1 MLDWCLI
8 NGCLWDNE
16 YLVNGC
22 SSLVKEIHVII
33 TVELISDLKCKHTG
47 VSLCVFYV
55 ESDFCVCKCSVF
67 LLLKERKKEKKNNNR
82 GWKDHTK
89 HAGSDFEGSGC
100 TNG

>member
-33 TVELISDLKCKHTG
+33 TVELISNLKCKHAG
-47 VSLCVFYV
+47 VSLCVFFM
-55 ESDFCVCKCSVF
+55 ESDFVCANVVF
-67 LLLKERKKEKKNNNR
+67 F
-82 GWKDHTK
+82 H
-89 HAGSDFEGSGC
+89 F
-100 TNG
+100 